1 MDLIFVTGS
10 FPFGTGETF
19 IENEIGYLAETFEHV
34 YIYTCNPLV
43 GDEEKQRTCPKN
55 VEVFEPNNKPY
66 KKYLFKALVSF
77 RFWKE
82 VTSLI
87 GSSSFFKKCSA
98 ALYFTENVM
107 CSSDI
112 INEFLQQIDLNQ
124 NTKVVIYSYWL
135 SQIGMTALNMHSIL
149 EKRNI
154 KARVYSRCHGF
165 DLYFER
171 AWNGY
176 LPFQNYMISQ
186 FDKIFPCSKQGERYL
201 KQHFPNYKDKIESAY
216 LGVPD
221 YYLNKQHKRTPFVI
235 VSCSRVVPIK
245 RVKLI
250 ADALREI
257 QSEIIWTHFGDGEL
271 FEELKQYINIE
282 LPENIKVN
290 LPGQLS
296 NNEIYKYYQENNVS
310 LFINVSSSEGLPVS
324 IMEAC
329 SFGIPIIATDVG
341 GTKEIVSD
349 GYNGYLLSENF
360 ESKVLACA
368 IEKIY
373 SMEENN
379 YELLCCHSRNK
390 YLNSFS
396 AEKNYCDFCSILSQ

>member
-10 FPFGTGETF
+10 YPLGYGETF
-19 IENEIGYLAETFEHV
+19 IENEIEYLAETFEHV
-34 YIYTCNPLV
+34 YIYTCNPPMCKEINRRV
-43 GDEEKQRTCPKN
+43 CPNN
-55 VEVFEPNNKPY
+55 VKVFESNNNPY
-66 KKYLFKALVSF
+66 KKFLFKSLVNLG
-77 RFWKE
+77 FWRE

-107 CSSDI
+107 CSSDN

-124 NTKVVIYSYWL
+124 KNKVVVYSYWL
-135 SQIGMTALNMHSIL
+135 SRMGMTALKIKSAL
-149 EKRNI
+149 LKRNI
-154 KARVYSRCHGF
+154 NAKVYARCHRF
-165 DLYFER
+165 DLYQEK
-171 AWNGY
+171 AHNSY
-176 LPFQNYMISQ
+176 LPFQQYMISQ
-186 FDKIFPCSKQGERYL
+186 FDMVFPCSEQGEKYL
-201 KQHFPNYKDKIESAY
+201 KHQFPNYKEKIRCSY

>member
-87 GSSSFFKKCSA
+87 GSSHFVRKCSS
-98 ALYFTENVM
+98 ALSFIETVM

-135 SQIGMTALNMHSIL
+135 SRIGMTALNMHSIL

-221 YYLNKQHKRTPFVI
+221 YYLNHQHNRVPFII
-235 VSCSRVVPIK
+235 VSCSGVIPIK

-250 ADALREI
+250 AEALKDI
-257 QSEIIWTHFGDGEL
+257 NNEIIWTHFGDGEL

-329 SFGIPIIATDVG
+329 SFGIPVIATDVG
-341 GTKEIVSD
+341 GTKEIVED
-349 GYNGYLLSENF
+349 GTNGFLLPENF
-360 ESKVLACA
+360 ETVALINTIKNV
-368 IEKIY
+368 Y
-373 SMEENN
+373 SMDD
-379 YELLCCHSRNK
+379 YSYKKLCSLSRKK
-390 YLNSFS
+390 YTEFFS
-396 AEKNYCDFCSILSQ
+396 AEKNYCDFCSVLSQ

>member
-1 MDLIFVTGS
+1 M
-10 FPFGTGETF
+10 
-19 IENEIGYLAETFEHV
+19 
-34 YIYTCNPLV
+34 
-43 GDEEKQRTCPKN
+43 
-55 VEVFEPNNKPY
+55 
-66 KKYLFKALVSF
+66 
-77 RFWKE
+77 
-82 VTSLI
+82 
-87 GSSSFFKKCSA
+87 
-98 ALYFTENVM
+98 
-107 CSSDI
+107 
-112 INEFLQQIDLNQ
+112 
-124 NTKVVIYSYWL
+124 
-135 SQIGMTALNMHSIL
+135 
-149 EKRNI
+149 
-154 KARVYSRCHGF
+154 
-165 DLYFER
+165 
-171 AWNGY
+171 
-176 LPFQNYMISQ
+176 
-186 FDKIFPCSKQGERYL
+186 
-201 KQHFPNYKDKIESAY
+201 
-216 LGVPD
+216 
-221 YYLNKQHKRTPFVI
+221 
-235 VSCSRVVPIK
+235 
-245 RVKLI
+245 
-250 ADALREI
+250 
-257 QSEIIWTHFGDGEL
+257 
-271 FEELKQYINIE
+271 KQYINIE